1 MVPVPSVSPMN
12 DYHSCFRLDS
22 ISMERLTRTS
32 ANTVIS
38 PDGVAF
44 LVKQEEAA
52 APEQSQVSFF
62 SFSFM
67 GINNLF
73 QAFQVPAQVRG
84 VVPLAPPRDFELPM
98 VG

>member
-1 MVPVPSVSPMN
+1 MCCPLMVPVPSVSPMN
-12 DYHSCFRLDS
+12 DYHSCFRLDT

-38 PDGVAF
+38 PNGVAL

-52 APEQSQVSFF
+52 APE
-62 SFSFM
+62 
-67 GINNLF
+67 
-73 QAFQVPAQVRG
+73 QVPAQVRG

>member
-1 MVPVPSVSPMN
+1 MVPVSSVSPVN

-44 LVKQEEAA
+44 LVKQEETA

-67 GINNLF
+67 GLNNLF